1 MVENKILDKSKDGS
15 ETDIYEKVKK
25 TVNLLINTDIDYLYK
40 KQREHIT
47 KDESSQAFGVDILSD
62 TFNEYKDSDVLGIDL
77 PLWIDWNDEKKE
89 KLMIVGRDPQRNIYN
104 IKNDEDKRL
113 IIGSPYSLVSKG
125 GRDAKNNY
133 WSFIEPL
140 IGKHRLYITD
150 IYKLFIV
157 NTNTEKVK
165 ELRALKEHFEI
176 FTNELNFI
184 SPDKIITI
192 GKDAA
197 DAVKKFISA
206 NEKLSTKKIY
216 EDLVYAVTDT
226 ETKRLTTVYF
236 IPHISGQVTSGV
248 VTIANLYKSIGML
261 RDDIELLSVGE
272 EIIRLKD
279 KLLYKKGEAENL

>member
-1 MVENKILDKSKDGS
+1 MKNKILNELRDFEK
-15 ETDIYEKVKK
+15 DIYDKV
-25 TVNLLINTDIDYLYK
+25 INPIITLNKPDIHDLYK
-40 KQREHIT
+40 NQRDHF
-47 KDESSQAFGVDILSD
+47 DENESAQSFRVDILKSHFD
-62 TFNEYKDSDVLGIDL
+62 EFKDSEVLGIDL
-77 PLWIDWNDEKKE
+77 PLWIDWNDEKKQ
-89 KLMIVGRDPQRNIYN
+89 KLMIVGRDPQRNIN
-104 IKNDEDKRL
+104 NVKKIEERL

-197 DAVKKFISA
+197 DAVKKFISD

-216 EDLVYAVTDT
+216 EDLVYAVTDN
-226 ETKRLTTVYF
+226 ETKRVITVYF

>member
-1 MVENKILDKSKDGS
+1 MEKEKMLNDLPDFQEKIYDKVISPIITINKSDIHDLYNNQRGHFDKPESAQPCN
-15 ETDIYEKVKK
+15 I
-25 TVNLLINTDIDYLYK
+25 NLLKSPFD
-40 KQREHIT
+40 
-47 KDESSQAFGVDILSD
+47 
-62 TFNEYKDSDVLGIDL
+62 EYKDSTVLGIDL
-77 PLWIDWNDEKKE
+77 PLWIDWNDEKKQ
-89 KLMIVGRDPQRNIYN
+89 KLMIVGRDPQRNIN
-104 IKNDEDKRL
+104 NVKKIEERL

-165 ELRALKEHFEI
+165 ELRALKEHYEI
-176 FTNELNFI
+176 FINEINFI

-206 NEKLSTKKIY
+206 NEKLSIKKIY
-216 EDLVYAVTDT
+216 EDLVYAVTDN
-226 ETKRLTTVYF
+226 ETKRVITVYF

-248 VTIANLYKSIGML
+248 VTIANLFKSIGML